1 MNSTVQMR
9 YAPSSLN
16 VRYIHRSA
24 KATVANTQRLTRAK
38 PIAPVAIDLA
48 SEGTRCVIG
57 PSFPAERW
65 SRDEYYQIRY
75 NPFAMPHYIDLATWP
90 RRAVFEF
97 YLPFDKPY
105 FNVCL
110 RLDITKLL
118 TELKKREG
126 TNVWLTYH
134 YVALRA
140 ANEIEPFR
148 YRLRDG
154 QVLVHDVINGGTTI
168 MLPNETFTLVYWDY
182 AENFAQFMQ
191 GATEAVEEIRNGDWA
206 FRPKHEDDARI
217 HCTTLPW
224 ISFTSFS
231 HARRW
236 GRQDSVPKI
245 SFGKFETE
253 NGRTLMP
260 FSVEV
265 HHSLMDGLHVG
276 RYIARIEE
284 MLAQPESFLD

>member
-1 MNSTVQMR
+1 
-9 YAPSSLN
+9 
-16 VRYIHRSA
+16 
-24 KATVANTQRLTRAK
+24 
-38 PIAPVAIDLA
+38 
-48 SEGTRCVIG
+48 
-57 PSFPAERW
+57 
-65 SRDEYYQIRY
+65 
-75 NPFAMPHYIDLATWP
+75 MPHYLDRARSP

-105 FNVCL
+105 FNICT
-110 RLDITKLL
+110 RLDVTNLL
-118 TELKKREG
+118 SELRKRER
-126 TNVWLTYH
+126 TSVWLTYH
-134 YVALRA
+134 YLALRA

-148 YRLRDG
+148 YRLRQG
-154 QVLVHDVINGGTTI
+154 KVLVHDVINGGTTLL
-168 MLPNETFTLVYWDY
+168 LPNETFTLVYFDY
-182 AENFAQFMQ
+182 AESYTKFMG
-191 GATEAVEEIRNGDWA
+191 GATRAVEETLQGDGA
-206 FRPKHEDDARI
+206 FRPRHEDDARI

-236 GRQDSVPKI
+236 GREDSVPKI
-245 SFGKFETE
+245 SFGKFIQE

-284 MLAQPESFLD
+284 MLARPEAFLD